1 MGIEWE
7 YIENTCWEYIEVYTN
22 KEMGG
27 DEVQKIENGLV
38 DTRHKTVLFRREEEG
53 KTEGAVGVGGGRE
66 GCW

>member
-1 MGIEWE
+1 MELRHRRLR
-7 YIENTCWEYIEVYTN
+7 
-22 KEMGG
+22 M
-27 DEVQKIENGLV
+27 GLV